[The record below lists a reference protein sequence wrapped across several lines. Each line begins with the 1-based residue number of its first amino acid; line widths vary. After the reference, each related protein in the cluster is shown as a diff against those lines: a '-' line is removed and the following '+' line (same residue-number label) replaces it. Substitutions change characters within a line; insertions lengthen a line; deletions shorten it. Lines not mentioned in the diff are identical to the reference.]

1 MAEPFFQFKKFRVY
15 HSAGGFKVG
24 TDGVL
29 LGAWTPVKDGDRVL
43 DIGTGTGLISLM
55 LAQRAKVKIDAIEI
69 NPIAA
74 YQAKR
79 NVMQSPFSDISV
91 YNEDVAEFVNR
102 GKQYDL
108 VVCNPPFFSN
118 TQHAPKDESLYLAKH
133 TVSLKPADLFGF
145 AKELLF
151 EGGRFAII
159 FPKTEY
165 DAFCSAAKKH
175 GFYPKEVLDVFPQPD
190 YPEIRLMVNFTAKEL
205 DKPNRRDFCIA
216 QSNRRHDY
224 TNEYKQL
231 TKDFFLRF

>member
-29 LGAWTPVKDGDRVL
+29 LGAWTPVKDGDKVL

-55 LAQRAKVKIDAIEI
+55 IAQRAIVKVDAIEI

-74 YQAKR
+74 EQAKR
-79 NVMQSPFSDISV
+79 NVMHSPFSDVSV
-91 YNEDVAEFVNR
+91 YNEDVAEFVKR
-102 GKQYDL
+102 GKKYDL

-118 TQHAPKDESLYLAKH
+118 AQAPKDKSLHLAKH
-133 TVSLKPADLFGF
+133 TVSLKPADLF
-145 AKELLF
+145 KYVKQLLE
-151 EGGRFAII
+151 EGGRFAVI

-165 DAFCSAAKKH
+165 DTFCSAAKKH

-190 YPEIRLMVNFTAKEL
+190 YPEIRLMVNFTSTEL

-216 QSNRRHDY
+216 QSNERHDY
-224 TNEYKQL
+224 SEEYKKL
-231 TKDFFLRF
+231 TKEFFLRF